1 MKPLLEKNNLSVGIV
16 SGRIVLSIQLILTG
30 KTCLK
35 TSNRSSPE
43 FIPHLM
49 RDEDDDEKVREDD
62 VGRFL
67 R

>member
-1 MKPLLEKNNLSVGIV
+1 MKPLLEKNNLSIGIV

-35 TSNRSSPE
+35 KSNRSSSE

-62 VGRFL
+62 VGRFF

>member
-1 MKPLLEKNNLSVGIV
+1 MKPLLEKNNLSIGIV
-16 SGRIVLSIQLILTG
+16 SGRNVLSIQLILTG
-30 KTCLK
+30 MTCLK
-35 TSNRSSPE
+35 TSNRSSLE